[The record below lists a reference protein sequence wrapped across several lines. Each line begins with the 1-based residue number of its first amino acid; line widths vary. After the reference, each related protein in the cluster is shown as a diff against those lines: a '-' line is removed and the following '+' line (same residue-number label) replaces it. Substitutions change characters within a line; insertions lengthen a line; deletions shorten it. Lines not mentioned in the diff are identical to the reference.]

1 MITLTVTLIFMLQTM
16 VSAWLH
22 DLVLVESGQEAGSEE
37 LQSLYLQFFCE
48 LYILWG
54 HSHSYGTLHDF
65 TFFQG
70 NRQSFWQWPLEPVT
84 LALYSGIIV

>member
-1 MITLTVTLIFMLQTM
+1 MIPQTVTLIFMLQTL

-22 DLVLVESGQEAGSEE
+22 DLVLVESGQEAGCEG
-37 LQSLYLQFFCE
+37 LQNLYLQFFCE

-54 HSHSYGTLHDF
+54 HPQSYCTMHDF

-70 NRQSFWQWPLEPVT
+70 NRQSFWQWPLEPET